1 MMSIRPPGSPIAWPL
16 RAWIGV
22 EIFFG
27 VAAMATIAYEPADS
41 ARHFAWPIKPV
52 VTAAL
57 LGAFYMSSAW
67 VFALAVFAKRWE
79 MIRAIMIPAIL
90 FTFIELVV
98 TFLHWDRFK
107 VGSTPFNVW
116 FASYLLPPPILAAC
130 YWWQRGRAIPRT
142 PSNPITQAVRIV
154 MIVLGVM
161 LLAEGLIA
169 LFAPQTLIGAAPWTF
184 TPLTARALSGWLVLL
199 GSMLLSVA
207 WENDRDR
214 ARIVSPFFLLLPPS
228 VAWQLS
234 RYSGEVNWSH
244 PQIVSGGVVLG
255 VIFLI
260 GAYLARGDWRTL
272 FR

>member
-1 MMSIRPPGSPIAWPL
+1 MSTASPGTSIAWPL
-16 RAWIGV
+16 RTWIGV

-27 VAAMATIAYEPADS
+27 VAAMATIAYAPADT

-67 VFALAVFAKRWE
+67 VFVLGIFAKRWE
-79 MIRAIMIPAIL
+79 MIRAIIIPAIL

-107 VGSTPFNVW
+107 VGTTPFNVW

-130 YWWQRGRAIPRT
+130 YWWQQRRANPRT
-142 PSNPITQAVRIV
+142 TSNTITQAVRIL
-154 MIVLGVM
+154 MIVLGVISV
-161 LLAEGLIA
+161 AEGVIA
-169 LFAPQTLIGAAPWTF
+169 LVAPQVLIGAAPWTF

-199 GSMLLSVA
+199 GSMLLSAA

-214 ARIVSPFFLLLPPS
+214 ARIVSPFFILLLPS

-234 RYSGEVNWSH
+234 RHAGEVNWAH
-244 PQIVSGGVVLG
+244 PQIASGGIVLG

-260 GAYLARGDWRTL
+260 GIHLARGDWRTL